1 MSDQKDCCSICLE
14 PLHHED
20 PTPTGF
26 VAAGRRVPTYWV
38 WPCLH
43 RVHTECITRS
53 QASLRSI
60 EASCFVCRWPA
71 GSDAR
76 LHFERLYGAELS
88 RVPVTARMSCHGA
101 GECPGNHNDY
111 GRASAVASRR
121 IEVCLEKNGGQFM
134 HVWMTSFMTIAQV
147 LDDWT
152 PEDLKDANPVVVVN
166 GGLARPDMVLSG
178 FPTNGSLLRMM
189 IQQPMGW

>member
-1 MSDQKDCCSICLE
+1 MACFELVCACVSISSSNTMSDQKDCCSICLE

-20 PTPTGF
+20 PTPTCF
-26 VAAGRRVPTYWV
+26 VAAGCRVPTYWV

-76 LHFERLYGAELS
+76 LHFERLYAAELS

-101 GECPGNHNDY
+101 GECPGNQNDY
-111 GRASAVASRR
+111 GRASSI
-121 IEVCLEKNGGQFM
+121 IEVCLASNTKQQALRNWFQRS
-134 HVWMTSFMTIAQV
+134 WQ
-147 LDDWT
+147 
-152 PEDLKDANPVVVVN
+152 KD
-166 GGLARPDMVLSG
+166 
-178 FPTNGSLLRMM
+178 
-189 IQQPMGW
+189 